1 MPLINTSVP
10 NLIQGVS
17 QQADIIRYAGQCEE
31 QENALSSVS
40 DGLSKRAGA
49 NHIAEVTQNKIKQ
62 DSFIHFVDRSATE
75 RYVIIHTGDYLYV
88 YNLFTGSPA
97 SIWYNTVEYTDGWAI
112 PEGHYLRTSGSPLA
126 DLKGITIGD
135 SSFITN
141 KNVVVEASD
150 EVNDSFAEEAIVVV
164 AQGDYEKNYTISLGE
179 TGAQTGTILQ
189 FSYISYPETPAT
201 PPTSGTVLDGGYL
214 DYFGTNYV
222 DTEVALDVTIISSS
236 SDFTPNLVDNTDTLT
251 INIIYRG
258 DRGGNYTRS
267 HPLRISTDSNGQ
279 LTSVQI
285 VHTYNLYFIY
295 TYYLE
300 FNVEGLTQYGSLGSR
315 TVKTGAAD
323 AGAGGLNADT
333 TLIASQLA
341 GGAEGTTNNT
351 ISGAIPSEFDVQ
363 VFGSVIRFKRTD
375 GQPFSI
381 STTDGLADEGL
392 SLAYKTVESL
402 SNLPDKNFNN
412 FKVKILGD
420 PDVDQDDYYVKFKT
434 NDNSSFGRGEYI
446 EIADQNIET
455 GIDNS
460 TFPHR
465 LVNNKLNS
473 FVVETCPLE
482 DRLAGDNDSNPQPNF
497 VGNKISNLIIH
508 RNRLGVLSNDQL
520 SFSESDQFFNFFRVT
535 VSSFLDSAPI
545 NISIATKNVIN
556 IIDAIGFQDSLIL
569 FTRRGQYSVKGEPT
583 LTAKTIAVSP
593 LTSYETSE
601 LVSPISLGSYI
612 YFGFD
617 RKQKSGLREYT
628 VNTNTN
634 TFDASDITEA
644 VPFYIGKNIKTIS
657 GSATEQ
663 MLAVVTED
671 DLDTIYVYSY
681 FWSNNSKVLSAW
693 SKFKIKGDIVSS
705 FFIDSSLYI
714 ITTIEGSTNILEIN
728 LEKQEGTADEP
739 EILMDYRFPLTLQS
753 GQTHI
758 DLPYSTPEN
767 TKFEVYSKKGSL
779 LKSTSHTR
787 HITLLDA
794 PEEETEVYVGLPF
807 NMKYVF
813 SRQLFKAPSESGKTA
828 TNAIS
833 SRLKSGSIFFNKART
848 FKVTADVKLRDS
860 VVATFD
866 ANTVGEAF
874 VSKNDNKEGVFRFFV
889 LAPAEDTTITLENDT
904 VFSSSFL
911 GAEFESFIH
920 QKSSRYA

>member
-49 NHIAEVTQNKIKQ
+49 NHIVEVTQNKIKQ

-75 RYVIIHTGDYLYV
+75 RYVIIHTGDYLYA

-126 DLKGITIGD
+126 NLKGITIGD

-164 AQGDYEKNYTISLGE
+164 NQGDYEKNYTIIFGE
-179 TGAQTGTILQ
+179 TGPQ
-189 FSYISYPETPAT
+189 
-201 PPTSGTVLDGGYL
+201 SGTVLSFDVDFYNAKTGEVEGSAIVLDGETLSNAGAI
-214 DYFGTNYV
+214 NV
-222 DTEVALDVTIISSS
+222 SQIVNIIQSSE
-236 SDFTPNLVDNTDTLT
+236 DFTPNLTNQTGILSLTMTDLT
-251 INIIYRG
+251 YGIS
-258 DRGGNYTRS
+258 TRS
-267 HPLRISTDSNGQ
+267 FPMAISTNSSG
-279 LTSVQI
+279 LLLSVTI
-285 VHTYNLYFIY
+285 TEPISRATYGDTTFLFTVN
-295 TYYLE
+295 
-300 FNVEGLTQYGSLGSR
+300 GLTQRGSLGVR
-315 TVKTGAAD
+315 TVNTGAAD
-323 AGAGGLNADT
+323 ATAGGKNADT
-333 TLIASQLA
+333 SNIASQLA
-341 GGAEGTTNNT
+341 GGTTAGTNNGVG
-351 ISGAIPSEFDVQ
+351 GAIPSGFTAEP
-363 VFGSVIRFKRTD
+363 FGSVIRIKRTD
-375 GQPFSI
+375 GAPFSI
-381 STTDGLADEGL
+381 STSDGLADEGL
-392 SLAYKTVESL
+392 SLAYKSVESL
-402 SNLPDKNFNN
+402 SDLPNRNFND
-412 FKVKILGD
+412 FKIKILGD
-420 PDVDQDDYYVKFKT
+420 PDIDQDDYYVHFKT
-434 NDNSSFGRGEYI
+434 DDNSIFGEGEYI
-446 EIADQNIET
+446 EIANEGIEK
-455 GIDNS
+455 GIDIS

-465 LVNNKLNS
+465 LVNDELNS

-482 DRLAGDNDSNPQPNF
+482 DRVAGDIASNPQPNF

-520 SFSESDQFFNFFRVT
+520 SFSESDKFFNFFRVT

-545 NISIATKNVIN
+545 NVSIATKNVIN

-681 FWSNNSKVLSAW
+681 FWSNNAKVLSAW

-705 FFIDSSLYI
+705 FFIDSSLYV

-739 EILMDYRFPLTLQS
+739 EILMDYRFSLTLQS

-758 DLPYSTPEN
+758 DLPYSTPSN

-794 PEEETEVYVGLPF
+794 PKEETEVYIGLPF

-813 SRQLFKAPSESGKTA
+813 SRQLFKAPSESNKTA

-860 VVATFD
+860 VIATFD
-866 ANTVGEAF
+866 ANAVGEAF
-874 VSKNDNKEGVFRFFV
+874 VSKTDNKEGVFRFFV

-911 GAEFESFIH
+911 SAEFESFIH

>member
-49 NHIAEVTQNKIKQ
+49 NHIVEVTQNKIKQ

-75 RYVIIHTGDYLYV
+75 RYVIIHTGDYLYA

-126 DLKGITIGD
+126 NLKGITIGD

-164 AQGDYEKNYTISLGE
+164 NQGDYEKKYSLIFGE
-179 TGAQTGTILQ
+179 TGPQ
-189 FSYISYPETPAT
+189 
-201 PPTSGTVLDGGYL
+201 SGTVLSFDVDFYNLKTGIVEGSAIVLDGETLSNAGAI
-214 DYFGTNYV
+214 NV
-222 DTEVALDVTIISSS
+222 SQIVNIIQSSA
-236 SDFTPNLVDNTDTLT
+236 DFTPNLTNQTGILSLTMTDLT
-251 INIIYRG
+251 RG
-258 DRGGNYTRS
+258 ISTRS
-267 HPLRISTDSNGQ
+267 YPLAISTSSNG
-279 LTSVQI
+279 LLLSVTI
-285 VHTYNLYFIY
+285 TEPISTATYSNTAFLF
-295 TYYLE
+295 TV
-300 FNVEGLTQYGSLGSR
+300 NGLTQRGSLGVR
-315 TVKTGAAD
+315 TVDTGAAD
-323 AGAGGLNADT
+323 ASNGGKNADT
-333 TLIASQLA
+333 SNIASQLA
-341 GGAEGTTNNT
+341 GGTTAGTNNT
-351 ISGAIPSEFDVQ
+351 VSGSIPSGFTAEAI
-363 VFGSVIRFKRTD
+363 GGVIRIKRTD
-375 GQPFSI
+375 GASFSI
-381 STTDGLADEGL
+381 STSDGLADEGL
-392 SLAYKTVESL
+392 SLAYKSVESL
-402 SNLPDKNFNN
+402 SDLPKRNFND
-412 FKVKILGD
+412 FKIKILGD
-420 PDVDQDDYYVKFKT
+420 SDVDQDDYYVHFKT
-434 NDNSSFGRGEYI
+434 DDNSIFGEGEYI
-446 EIADQNIET
+446 EIANEGIEK
-455 GIDNS
+455 GIDIS

-465 LVNNKLNS
+465 LVNDELNS

-482 DRLAGDNDSNPQPNF
+482 DRVAGDIDSNPQPNF

-520 SFSESDQFFNFFRVT
+520 SFSESDKFFNFFRVT

-545 NISIATKNVIN
+545 NVSIATKNVIN

-663 MLAVVTED
+663 MLAVGTED

-681 FWSNNSKVLSAW
+681 FWSNNAKVLSAW

-705 FFIDSSLYI
+705 FFIDSSLYV

-758 DLPYSTPEN
+758 DLPYSTPAN

-794 PEEETEVYVGLPF
+794 PEEETEVYIGLPF

-860 VVATFD
+860 VIATFD
-866 ANTVGEAF
+866 ANVVGEAF
-874 VSKNDNKEGVFRFFV
+874 VSKTDNKEGVFRFFV

-911 GAEFESFIH
+911 SAEFESFIH

>member
-49 NHIAEVTQNKIKQ
+49 NHIVEVTQNKIKQ

-75 RYVIIHTGDYLYV
+75 RYVIIHTGDYLYA

-126 DLKGITIGD
+126 NLKGITIGD

-164 AQGDYEKNYTISLGE
+164 NQGDYEKKYSLIFGE
-179 TGAQTGTILQ
+179 TGAQ
-189 FSYISYPETPAT
+189 
-201 PPTSGTVLDGGYL
+201 SGTVLSFDVDFYNPKTGIVEGSATVLDG
-214 DYFGTNYV
+214 
-222 DTEVALDVTIISSS
+222 ETISNAGAINVSQIVNILQSSE
-236 SDFTPNLVDNTDTLT
+236 DFTPNLTNQTGILSLTMTDVSRGISNLSYPLAISTSSSGLLLSVTLT
-251 INIIYRG
+251 Q
-258 DRGGNYTRS
+258 
-267 HPLRISTDSNGQ
+267 PVSTA
-279 LTSVQI
+279 
-285 VHTYNLYFIY
+285 TYFATAFLFTVN
-295 TYYLE
+295 
-300 FNVEGLTQYGSLGSR
+300 GLTQRGSLGVR
-315 TVKTGAAD
+315 IVNTGAAD
-323 AGAGGLNADT
+323 ATNGGKNADT
-333 TLIASQLA
+333 ANIAFQLA
-341 GGAEGTTNNT
+341 GGTVAGTDNNASGSIPAGFTAE
-351 ISGAIPSEFDVQ
+351 A
-363 VFGSVIRFKRTD
+363 FGGVIRIKRTD
-375 GQPFSI
+375 GAPFSI
-381 STTDGLADEGL
+381 STSDGLADEGL
-392 SLAYKTVESL
+392 SLAYKSVESL
-402 SNLPDKNFNN
+402 SDLPKRNFND
-412 FKVKILGD
+412 FKIKILGD
-420 PDVDQDDYYVKFKT
+420 PDVDQDDYYVRFQT
-434 NDNSSFGRGEYI
+434 DDNSSFGEGEYI
-446 EIADQNIET
+446 EIANEGIEK
-455 GIDNS
+455 GIDIS

-465 LVNNKLNS
+465 LVNDELNS

-482 DRLAGDNDSNPQPNF
+482 DRVSGDVDSNPQPNF

-520 SFSESDQFFNFFRVT
+520 SFSESDRFFNFFRVT

-545 NISIATKNVIN
+545 NVSIATKNVIN

-705 FFIDSSLYI
+705 FFIDSSLYV

-758 DLPYSTPEN
+758 DLPYSTPSN

-787 HITLLDA
+787 NITLLDA
-794 PEEETEVYVGLPF
+794 PEEETEVYIGLPF

-813 SRQLFKAPSESGKTA
+813 SRQLFKAPSESSKTA

-833 SRLKSGSIFFNKART
+833 SRLKSGSIFFNKTRT
-848 FKVTADVKLRDS
+848 FKVTADVKLRES
-860 VVATFD
+860 VIATFD
-866 ANTVGEAF
+866 ANAVGEAF
-874 VSKNDNKEGVFRFFV
+874 VSKTDNKEGVFRFFV

-911 GAEFESFIH
+911 SAEFESFIH

>member
-17 QQADIIRYAGQCEE
+17 QQADIIRYVGQCEE

-49 NHIAEVTQNKIKQ
+49 NHIVEVTQNKIKQ

-75 RYVIIHTGDYLYV
+75 RYVIIHTGDYLYA

-126 DLKGITIGD
+126 NLKGITIGD

-150 EVNDSFAEEAIVVV
+150 EVNDSFAEEAIVVIN
-164 AQGDYEKNYTISLGE
+164 QGDYEKKYSLIFGE
-179 TGAQTGTILQ
+179 TGPQ
-189 FSYISYPETPAT
+189 
-201 PPTSGTVLDGGYL
+201 SGTVLSFDVDFYNGKTGEVTGSTTVLDGETLSNAGAI
-214 DYFGTNYV
+214 NV
-222 DTEVALDVTIISSS
+222 SQIVNIIQSSE
-236 SDFTPNLVDNTDTLT
+236 DFTPNLTNQTGILSLTMTDVSQG
-251 INIIYRG
+251 IG
-258 DRGGNYTRS
+258 TRS
-267 HPLRISTDSNGQ
+267 YPMAISTNSNG
-279 LTSVQI
+279 LLLSVTITQP
-285 VHTYNLYFIY
+285 VSTANRFDTAFLF
-295 TYYLE
+295 TV
-300 FNVEGLTQYGSLGSR
+300 NGLTQRGSLGVR
-315 TVKTGAAD
+315 TVNTGAAD
-323 AGAGGLNADT
+323 ASNGGKNADT
-333 TLIASQLA
+333 SNIASQLA
-341 GGAEGTTNNT
+341 GGTTAGTNNT
-351 ISGAIPSEFDVQ
+351 VSGSIPSGFTAEAL
-363 VFGSVIRFKRTD
+363 GGVIRIKRTD
-375 GQPFSI
+375 GASFSI
-381 STTDGLADEGL
+381 STSDGLADEGL
-392 SLAYKTVESL
+392 SLAYKSVESL
-402 SNLPDKNFNN
+402 SDLPKRNFND
-412 FKVKILGD
+412 FKIKILGD
-420 PDVDQDDYYVKFKT
+420 PDVDQDDYYVHFKT
-434 NDNSSFGRGEYI
+434 DDNSIFGEGEYI
-446 EIADQNIET
+446 EIANEGIEK
-455 GIDNS
+455 GIDIS

-465 LVNNKLNS
+465 LVNDELNS

-482 DRLAGDNDSNPQPNF
+482 DRVAGDIDSNPQPNF

-520 SFSESDQFFNFFRVT
+520 SFSESDRFFNFFRVT

-545 NISIATKNVIN
+545 NVSIATKNVIN

-617 RKQKSGLREYT
+617 RKQKSGIREYA

-705 FFIDSSLYI
+705 FFIDSSLYV

-758 DLPYSTPEN
+758 NLPYSTPAN

-787 HITLLDA
+787 NITLLDA
-794 PEEETEVYVGLPF
+794 PEEETEVYIGLPF

-813 SRQLFKAPSESGKTA
+813 SRQLFKAPSESSKTA

-848 FKVTADVKLRDS
+848 FKVTADVKLRES
-860 VVATFD
+860 VIATFN
-866 ANTVGEAF
+866 ANAVGEAF
-874 VSKNDNKEGVFRFFV
+874 LSKTDNKEGVFRFFV

-911 GAEFESFIH
+911 SAEFESFIH

>member
-17 QQADIIRYAGQCEE
+17 QQSDIVRYSGQCEE

-40 DGLSKRAGA
+40 DGLTKRAGA

-62 DSFIHFVDRSATE
+62 DSFVHFVDRSATE
-75 RYVIIHTGDYLYV
+75 RYVIIHTGDYLYA

-126 DLKGITIGD
+126 NLKGITIGD

-164 AQGDYEKNYTISLGE
+164 NQGDYEKKYNLIFGE
-179 TGAQTGTILQ
+179 TGPQ
-189 FSYISYPETPAT
+189 
-201 PPTSGTVLDGGYL
+201 SGTVLNFNVDFINGKSGAAEGSAAVLDGNTL
-214 DYFGTNYV
+214 NNELSNINISQIV
-222 DTEVALDVTIISSS
+222 NIIQSSE
-236 SDFTPNLVDNTDTLT
+236 DFTPNLNNQTGILSFTLT
-251 INIIYRG
+251 DLTNGISNR
-258 DRGGNYTRS
+258 NV
-267 HPLRISTDSNGQ
+267 PMAISTNSNG
-279 LTSVQI
+279 LLLSVTI
-285 VHTYNLYFIY
+285 TEPIEIATYPY
-295 TYYLE
+295 TTFL
-300 FNVEGLTQYGSLGSR
+300 FTVNGLTQLGSLGVR
-315 TVKTGAAD
+315 IVNTGAAD
-323 AGAGGLNADT
+323 ASNGGKNADT
-333 TLIASQLA
+333 SNIASQLA
-341 GGAEGTTNNT
+341 GGTTAGTNNT
-351 ISGAIPSEFDVQ
+351 VSGAIPSGFTAEAI
-363 VFGSVIRFKRTD
+363 GSVIRIKRTD
-375 GQPFSI
+375 GAPFSI
-381 STTDGLADEGL
+381 STSDGLADGGL
-392 SLAYKTVESL
+392 SLAYKSVESL
-402 SNLPDKNFNN
+402 SDLPQRNFND
-412 FKVKILGD
+412 FKIKILGD
-420 PDVDQDDYYVKFKT
+420 PDVDQDDYYVHFKT
-434 NDNSSFGRGEYI
+434 DDNSIFGEGEYI
-446 EIADQNIET
+446 EIANEGIEK
-455 GIDNS
+455 GIDVS

-465 LVNNKLNS
+465 LVNDELNS
-473 FVVETCPLE
+473 FVLETCPLE
-482 DRLAGDNDSNPQPNF
+482 DRVAGDINSNPLPNF

-520 SFSESDQFFNFFRVT
+520 SFSESDKFFNFFRVT
-535 VSSFLDSAPI
+535 VSNFLDSAPI
-545 NISIATKNVIN
+545 NVSIATKNVIN
-556 IIDAIGFQDSLIL
+556 IIDAVGFQDSLIL

-681 FWSNNSKVLSAW
+681 FWSNNAKVLSAW

-705 FFIDSSLYI
+705 FFIDSSLYV
-714 ITTIEGSTNILEIN
+714 ITAIEGSTNILEIN

-739 EILMDYRFPLTLQS
+739 EILMDYRFPLTLQI

-758 DLPYSTPEN
+758 DLPYSTPSN
-767 TKFEVYSKKGSL
+767 TEFKVYSKNGSL

-787 HITLLDA
+787 HITLQDA
-794 PEEETEVYVGLPF
+794 PEEETKVYIGLPF

-813 SRQLFKAPSESGKTA
+813 SRQLFKAPSESNKTA

-848 FKVTADVKLRDS
+848 FKVTTDVKLRDS
-860 VVATFD
+860 VIATFD
-866 ANTVGEAF
+866 ANTVGETL
-874 VSKNDNKEGVFRFFV
+874 VSKTDNKEGVFRFFV

-911 GAEFESFIH
+911 SAEFESFIH

>member
-49 NHIAEVTQNKIKQ
+49 NHIVEVTQNKIKQ
-62 DSFIHFVDRSATE
+62 DSFVHFVDRSATE
-75 RYVIIHTGDYLYV
+75 RYVIIHTGDYLYA

-126 DLKGITIGD
+126 NLKGITIGD

-150 EVNDSFAEEAIVVV
+150 EVNDSFEEEAIVVV
-164 AQGDYEKNYTISLGE
+164 NQGDYEKKYSLIFGE
-179 TGAQTGTILQ
+179 TGSQ
-189 FSYISYPETPAT
+189 
-201 PPTSGTVLDGGYL
+201 SGTVLSFDVDFYNPKTGEVEESVTVLDGETLSDAGAI
-214 DYFGTNYV
+214 
-222 DTEVALDVTIISSS
+222 EVSQIVNILQSSE
-236 SDFTPNLVDNTDTLT
+236 DFTPDLTNQTGILSLTMTDLT
-251 INIIYRG
+251 YG
-258 DRGGNYTRS
+258 SSTRS
-267 HPLRISTDSNGQ
+267 YPMAISTNSNGG
-279 LTSVQI
+279 LLSVTVTEPISTATSIDTTFLFTV
-285 VHTYNLYFIY
+285 N
-295 TYYLE
+295 
-300 FNVEGLTQYGSLGSR
+300 GLTQRGSLGVS
-315 TVKTGAAD
+315 TVNTGAAD
-323 AGAGGLNADT
+323 ASAGGKNADT
-333 TLIASQLA
+333 SNIASQLA
-341 GGAEGTTNNT
+341 GGITAGTNNT
-351 ISGAIPSEFDVQ
+351 VSGAIPSGFTAEAL
-363 VFGSVIRFKRTD
+363 GGVIRIKRTD
-375 GQPFSI
+375 GAPFSI
-381 STTDGLADEGL
+381 STSDGLADEGL
-392 SLAYKTVESL
+392 SLAYKSVESL
-402 SNLPDKNFNN
+402 SDLPQKNFND
-412 FKVKILGD
+412 FKIKILGD
-420 PDVDQDDYYVKFKT
+420 PDVDQDDYYVRFKT
-434 NDNSSFGRGEYI
+434 DDNSIFGEGEYI
-446 EIADQNIET
+446 EIANEGIEK
-455 GIDNS
+455 GIDVS

-465 LVNNKLNS
+465 LVNDELNS

-482 DRLAGDNDSNPQPNF
+482 DRVAGDADSNPQPNF

-520 SFSESDQFFNFFRVT
+520 SFSESDKFFNFFRVT

-545 NISIATKNVIN
+545 NVSIATKNVIN

-628 VNTNTN
+628 VNANTN

-681 FWSNNSKVLSAW
+681 FWSNNAKVLSAW

-705 FFIDSSLYI
+705 FFIDSSLYV

-758 DLPYSTPEN
+758 DLPYSTPSN

-787 HITLLDA
+787 SITLLDA
-794 PEEETEVYVGLPF
+794 PEEETEVYIGLPF

-813 SRQLFKAPSESGKTA
+813 SRQLFKAPSESSKTA

-860 VVATFD
+860 VIATFD
-866 ANTVGEAF
+866 ANAVGEAF
-874 VSKNDNKEGVFRFFV
+874 VSKTDNKEGVFRFFV

-911 GAEFESFIH
+911 SAEFESFIH